1 MLRIR
6 IASLE
11 IEVSNPASSAALRE
25 ILGGVVAPALPSTV
39 ESLPQITGEPT
50 PQLIEAGDPEP
61 AQPKRRAA
69 RKKRAASKPTKK
81 QPAKR
86 SAKKQTAKPSRGSR
100 GRASKKEERHAAIR
114 GHLEEHGPLRASQLA
129 VALKIPLGSITAIL
143 RDDRYIK
150 RDDNRI
156 WLAGVPLAL
165 EEGDEAEA
173 EEEGDEEAVEYE
185 YEYEEES
192 EEESAEDPVDQV
204 ASTPAAEWQEAEGV
218 ELEDA
223 SVLRVARRLRRI
235 GFKAVTLLAIDLDMT
250 ANELRGVLTHEWFS
264 DQNNIA
270 RLSEAGRIAMGV
282 ATDGIS

>member
-61 AQPKRRAA
+61 AQPQRRAA
-69 RKKRAASKPTKK
+69 RKKTPAKPSRRGKATK
-81 QPAKR
+81 QPAKKKPAQR
-86 SAKKQTAKPSRGSR
+86 SPGR

-114 GHLEEHGPLRASQLA
+114 GHLKEHGPLRASQLA

-143 RDDRYIK
+143 RDDRYEK

-204 ASTPAAEWQEAEGV
+204 ASTPAVEWQEAEGV

-223 SVLRVARRLRRI
+223 KVLRVARRLRRI

-282 ATDGIS
+282 ATDGIN